1 MGIGHWEREFKSE
14 ILNLVCSLEYR
25 GAINIPDAQAALP
38 TVNAETLAVGHGLRQ
53 PSCR

>member
-1 MGIGHWEREFKSE
+1 MGIGHWEREFISE
-14 ILNLVCSLEYR
+14 FLNLVCSLEHQ

-38 TVNAETLAVGHGLRQ
+38 TVNAEPLAVGHGLQQ